1 MGTPMAF
8 LRQFCP
14 GGPWILS
21 TIRPDRDGIEDTK
34 IFAPETAALAIDWI
48 EKLDGKMNLYFYPNA
63 IRKDFSGKKASR
75 KDVAAV
81 RCLFVD
87 IDPRAGEPLAEE
99 RARILRLVTDGRPS
113 NIPLPTWIVDS
124 GNGFQLYWLLREP
137 IVIDGDVGKADDLA
151 RYNCW
156 LVAQLGGD
164 SCQSVE
170 HLMRLP
176 WTQNLPNE
184 KKRNLGREP
193 VPATVYQE
201 STNAIYDLSD
211 FQQLPEERAYDD
223 VFVQPGVRS
232 VEDIDAL
239 PIDDRLK
246 RIAVLGYDPDNP
258 TKPGD
263 SSRSAWLFDFLCNG
277 MRQGLDDATLYSI
290 ITNPDLGISAHVRQ
304 KKRWHDYAMRQIAK
318 ARREVAKD
326 ADGDPVAWVNARYFA
341 ALEGGKVAFYREA
354 DLEAMQ
360 SSAFD
365 FELLPRKKKLEN
377 GKEIPFSVLW
387 KPSEKRRYY
396 PRGFVLD
403 PRVPPGTGHYN
414 LWRGFAV
421 EPALGSWD
429 RIREH
434 ICEVLANG
442 NAAHADYILR
452 WTAWSIQNPHLPPRV
467 ALVFQSDREGVGKGA
482 WCNALVRLF
491 GAHGV
496 RVQNLGQLCGRF
508 NAHLRH
514 CCLLFADEAVSPGP
528 DGESSLKGY
537 FTEPTIPI
545 ERKGVDVVAAENHL
559 HILVSSNNRDV
570 VPAGPSARRFAVF
583 RVSDRRA
590 GNHDYFAKLF
600 AEINGS
606 GLAAMLHDMLEHD
619 LGAWHPEAA
628 RPDTEALSRQK
639 ADSLGPVEAVWFDVL
654 LEGDLP
660 PFAVPVGG
668 SWKIHT
674 QALRDY
680 IRETKRRT
688 GVSSNRVADLFRKLG
703 YEQVKASRPRGYII
717 PPLEKARCD
726 WNEKYFAWEWGEGG
740 EWHGTP
746 L

>member
-1 MGTPMAF
+1 MDAIAF
-8 LRQFCP
+8 LKA
-14 GGPWILS
+14 
-21 TIRPDRDGIEDTK
+21 IRPDGIWALVAIEPDTRRIEPRAFHSRD
-34 IFAPETAALAIDWI
+34 ETHVRDWI
-48 EKLDGKMNLYFYPNA
+48 AEHNGNRNLYYTVNGVRPDLGN
-63 IRKDFSGKKASR
+63 KKPSR
-75 KDVAAV
+75 EDIVAV
-81 RCLFVD
+81 EYLHID
-87 IDPRAGEPLAEE
+87 LDPRAGEPLQEE
-99 RARILRLVTDGRPS
+99 RQRIVRLLTEGRPP
-113 NIPLPTWIVDS
+113 NVPEPTYIIDS
-124 GNGFQLYWLLREP
+124 GGGFQSIWRLRSP
-137 IVIDGDVGKADDLA
+137 IAIDGSLARAEDAA
-151 RYNCW
+151 RYNKR
-156 LVAQLGGD
+156 LEILFGAD
-164 SCQSVE
+164 SC
-170 HLMRLP
+170 HNIDRLLRLP
-176 WTQNLPNE
+176 DTWNLPDE
-184 KKRNLGREP
+184 QKRKRGRER
-193 VPATVYQE
+193 ALAEVYSYRPE
-201 STNAIYDLSD
+201 NIYDLAQFEKAPDEGPSD
-211 FQQLPEERAYDD
+211 EPR
-223 VFVQPGVRS
+223 P
-232 VEDIDAL
+232 VEDINAL

-246 RIAVLGYDPDNP
+246 RIVVLGYDPDNP

-263 SSRSAWLFDFLCNG
+263 SSRSGWLFDVLCNG
-277 MRQGLDDATLYSI
+277 MRQGLDDATLYSL

-304 KKRWHDYAMRQIAK
+304 KRRWHDYGLRQIAE

-365 FELLPRKKKLEN
+365 FELLPKKKRLDN
-377 GKEIPFSVLW
+377 GKEIPYSAIW
-387 KPSEKRRYY
+387 RPSDKRRYY

-403 PRVPPGTGHYN
+403 PNAPPGSGAYN
-414 LWRGFAV
+414 LWRGFSV
-421 EPALGSWD
+421 EPAPGSWD
-429 RIREH
+429 RLRAH
-434 ICEVLANG
+434 IYEVLANG
-442 NAAHADYILR
+442 NEAHADYILR

-467 ALVFQSDREGVGKGA
+467 ALVFQSEREGVGKGA

-491 GAHGV
+491 GTRTHGL
-496 RVQNLGQLCGRF
+496 RIQDMGQLCGRF

-537 FTEPTIPI
+537 ITEPTIPI
-545 ERKGVDVVAAENHL
+545 ERKGVDIIAAENHL
-559 HILVSSNNRDV
+559 HIVVSSNNRAV

-590 GNHDYFAKLF
+590 GDHAYFERLF
-600 AEINGS
+600 AEINGA
-606 GLAAMLHDMLEHD
+606 GLAAMLHDMLERD
-619 LGAWHPEAA
+619 LGGWHPEAA

-668 SWKIHT
+668 SWKVHT
-674 QALRDY
+674 QALRDFV
-680 IRETKRRT
+680 RETKRRT
-688 GVSSNRVADLFRKLG
+688 DVSSNRVADLFRKLG